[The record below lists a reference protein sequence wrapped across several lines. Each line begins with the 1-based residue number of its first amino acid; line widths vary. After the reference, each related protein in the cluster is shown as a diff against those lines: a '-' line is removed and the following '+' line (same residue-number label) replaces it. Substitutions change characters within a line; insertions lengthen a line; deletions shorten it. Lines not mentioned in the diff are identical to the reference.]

1 MEGDNQDGLTP
12 EEQAAAGSGGE
23 ENSDVQHQIDRGD
36 FLPDGDGAQE
46 GEGTGAAGAGDEAG
60 KGAGE
65 DAAAGKGEGEVKDPL
80 KQDGAGAGGD
90 TDLEALAAV
99 AGEVE
104 DEDGAG
110 QQVPAGMPFARAN
123 EISREKNA
131 ALDLGAALIDGRVDK
146 RWITDMGGQ
155 QAVVKGIAAGK
166 IVLPAPPAY
175 GTNETQA
182 PVVHPEVAKLEAK
195 LDELNEKFA
204 AATVDVN
211 LAELRKVQKEINAVN
226 REILKVENAITRQA
240 EAEQARREA
249 AKQDEANV
257 QTVMVDLWDKH
268 PELHSD
274 TNEYLAFMARRDSLL
289 KQGKPMSQALKLA
302 AEQTFKQ
309 DAGDGG
315 NGGAKTP
322 QQIASERLT
331 QAREKGAKAK
341 AAQPPSGQGVG
352 FRATEGQKSIEKL
365 SDDEFDKL
373 TPDEKARARGDII

>member
-12 EEQAAAGSGGE
+12 EEQTAAGGGGE

-46 GEGTGAAGAGDEAG
+46 GEGAGAAVAGADAG

-65 DAAAGKGEGEVKDPL
+65 GVAAGKGEGEVKDPL

-99 AGEVE
+99 AGEIE

-166 IVLPAPPAY
+166 IVLPAPAA
-175 GTNETQA
+175 GANEEQA

-195 LDELNEKFA
+195 LDELNDKFA

-226 REILKVENAITRQA
+226 REILKVENSIARQA

-302 AEQTFKQ
+302 AEQTFKG
-309 DAGDGG
+309 DAGGG
-315 NGGAKTP
+315 KGGAKTP
-322 QQIASERLT
+322 QQIAAERLT

-352 FRATEGQKSIEKL
+352 SRGTEGQKSIEKL

-373 TPDEKARARGDII
+373 THDEKARARGDII